1 MFRCCPRQ
9 LCAQTLRVRGVNC
22 RAAGAVLSTTSG
34 HSLLPRRQ
42 ASTEAGFFGD
52 NARLCFE
59 SIHST
64 TGLPWWATLPMCAV
78 AMRVSLAP
86 LSVLQRMHIERLHS
100 VSPQLREAWAEREK
114 EDSGNLATKMRSILK
129 AGNCRPYMTVLP
141 IFAQIGVFITATF
154 GVRCLCMQPGG
165 PVLQSLR
172 DGGLLWFTDLTIA
185 DATLALPLV
194 HTSLILLNLELG
206 LGSIATA
213 PPKEGA
219 EEPPLSMSR
228 IIGGLHTT
236 LNLTML
242 VFFPLISQLPQAVFL
257 FWITSSVT
265 SMGLNPLIRAGT
277 PQQQRLP
284 PQQKSATPQQQSL
297 PPQQK
302 SAAPGSI
309 APTAKTVTVNEQL
322 AKELK
327 HVQAV
332 IAEAEWARNAPATKR
347 LRDRIQN
354 LVNAERALL
363 TSLAPPHNLHNLQRY
378 DDVFSITVQSP

>member
-1 MFRCCPRQ
+1 MDTTTTR
-9 LCAQTLRVRGVNC
+9 LRHRPP
-22 RAAGAVLSTTSG
+22 AKEK
-34 HSLLPRRQ
+34 LPLVVDCNDGSRRQ
-42 ASTEAGFFGD
+42 RQRRGPGGIRATITLKSTAAADELQGQIQD
-52 NARLCFE
+52 DSNAIF
-59 SIHST
+59 SF
-64 TGLPWWATLPMCAV
+64 AV
-78 AMRVSLAP
+78 DGEL
-86 LSVLQRMHIERLHS
+86 
-100 VSPQLREAWAEREK
+100 
-114 EDSGNLATKMRSILK
+114 
-129 AGNCRPYMTVLP
+129 VLP
-141 IFAQIGVFITATF
+141 IMRDATTTTATT
-154 GVRCLCMQPGG
+154 
-165 PVLQSLR
+165 S
-172 DGGLLWFTDLTIA
+172 
-185 DATLALPLV
+185 ATSTV
-194 HTSLILLNLELG
+194 
-206 LGSIATA
+206 
-213 PPKEGA
+213 
-219 EEPPLSMSR
+219 
-228 IIGGLHTT
+228 
-236 LNLTML
+236 
-242 VFFPLISQLPQAVFL
+242 
-257 FWITSSVT
+257 TSSVT

-284 PQQKSATPQQQSL
+284 LQQKSATPQQQSS